1 MMLINTVGDENVD
14 TGMLRNILMMKM
26 QLLKML
32 MMQML
37 DKKY

>member
-1 MMLINTVGDENVD
+1 MMLTNTVGDENAD
-14 TGMLRNILMMKM
+14 TGMLMNILMMKM

>member
-1 MMLINTVGDENVD
+1 MMLIRTVGDENLD
-14 TGMLRNILMMKM
+14 TEMLINILMMKM